1 MKSEKWMR
9 QVMLRA
15 LVCAVLCA
23 LAASS
28 LAAQTFQNL
37 YDFSCGGILGCYP
50 DTDQLAQGK
59 DGNLYGTTSSGGS
72 YGVGTIFMV
81 TPSGTYTD
89 LVEFNGTNGSEP
101 SAGLTLASDGNFY
114 GAAFFGGKYGFG
126 TLFRFTPPSTL
137 KVLHS
142 FSAGS
147 DGWSPTAPPIEA
159 KDGNLY
165 GLTFP
170 GTPYRVTLPAGKYG
184 SLGTDTP
191 GKPGSDRLLLAS
203 DGNLYGNTQN
213 GGNSNMGTVFQMIT
227 TTGAI
232 TPIYQFSGLDGDSP
246 SGALVEETDGYLYGT
261 TTLGGAN
268 NTGEVFKMTLS
279 GNMVFEYSFDSDI
292 NGTNTDGAY
301 PTGVTAG
308 WFGYL
313 YGVSFHGGTDG
324 AGTLF
329 EITESEI
336 FTPLFDFTG
345 GGPVDGGS
353 PYTTLLRHTNGNYY
367 GLTFLGG
374 AGNGNFYSLT
384 PPNPLISLIIE
395 GPVFVAPGVAVEFLG
410 NELTQTIQVEFAGVP
425 AQFQIGSDTYLT
437 VQVPMAAIDGPV
449 TATLATGLQLQTLES
464 IHILPLITNLDPPSG
479 AVGTQVGIVGGG
491 FAGATEVSFGGVAA
505 ANFTV
510 VGPTLIQAIVPT
522 GAETGAVTVITPNGT
537 AASKQKFRVK
547 K

>member
-1 MKSEKWMR
+1 MKSEKWMP

-23 LAASS
+23 VAASS
-28 LAAQTFQNL
+28 LAAQTYQNL
-37 YDFSCGGILGCYP
+37 YDFSCSGILGCFP

-89 LVEFNGTNGSEP
+89 LVEFNGKNGSQP
-101 SAGLTLASDGNFY
+101 SSGLTLASDGNFY
-114 GAAFFGGKYGFG
+114 GGAFFGGKYGFG

-142 FSAGS
+142 FSASS

-165 GLTFP
+165 GLTYP
-170 GTPYRVTLPAGKYG
+170 GTTYSVTLPAGKYELL
-184 SLGTDTP
+184 SSSTP

-213 GGNSNMGTVFQMIT
+213 GGNSNVGTVFQMT
-227 TTGAI
+227 TPKGAI
-232 TPIYQFSGLDGDSP
+232 TPIYQFSGSPGGASP

-261 TTLGGAN
+261 TSVGGVN

-279 GNMVFEYSFDSDI
+279 GNMVFEYSFDSLI

-308 WFGYL
+308 FFGYL
-313 YGVSFHGGTDG
+313 YGVNFHGGTDG

-329 EITESEI
+329 EITESES

-345 GGPVDGGS
+345 GGPVDGGA
-353 PYTTLLRHTNGNYY
+353 PYTTLLRHTNGSYY

-395 GPVFVAPGVAVEFLG
+395 GPVFVYPGVAVEFLG

-425 AQFQIGSDTYLT
+425 AQFQIRSDTYIT

-479 AVGTQVGIVGGG
+479 PVGTQVGIVGGG
-491 FAGATEVSFGGVAA
+491 FTGATEVSFGGVAA

-510 VGPTLIQAIVPT
+510 VSPTLIQAIVPT
-522 GAETGAVTVITPNGT
+522 GAKTGAVVVTTPNGT
-537 AASKQKFRVK
+537 ATSKQKFRVK
-547 K
+547 